1 MTLRDRRQEVLTSF
15 AGAAQIATSILIGT
29 VMAVYVGE
37 RGSPFAVGMV
47 VTVYSF
53 VIIISAPVWGAV
65 ADITGRRRVLLLATA
80 GFATV
85 SVLPLVIVR
94 GVWGPIGLRGVYA
107 IFAAGF
113 LPIVLTI
120 VSNRGGLEARGRSL
134 GSFNS
139 VRSMGFTAALLGSGI
154 LLSQF
159 TFRSIY
165 VIIAGVSAV
174 SVFAV
179 VWVSDPTPNPNR
191 QPSVRELRKGIRERL
206 LPGIGEREVLTTNG
220 LHWLYVAL
228 ALRNAS
234 WQGVASLLPV
244 YLILH
249 VGTTEFV
256 MGAILALAP
265 AVEIIGMYVFGRVA
279 DTVGRKPI
287 IVGGVGAHALVGFV
301 VALATMP
308 VSIVLGQVVAA
319 VGLLIKGT
327 GYSAMVA
334 GTLAFI
340 GDVSPVER
348 ESQLMGMRSTAR
360 GIGGVGG
367 PMIIGGIATVF
378 SFEVSFIVAGGL
390 AVIGMVLVGLFTVE
404 SYPESKRLFSISPL
418 SGD

>member
-1 MTLRDRRQEVLTSF
+1 MTLRDRRQEFLTSF

-174 SVFAV
+174 SVIAV
-179 VWVSDPTPNPNR
+179 VWVSDPTPNPDR

-206 LPGIGEREVLTTNG
+206 LPRIGERDVLTTNG

-244 YLILH
+244 YLILR

-279 DTVGRKPI
+279 DTVGRKPL

-308 VSIVLGQVVAA
+308 VSIVVGQVVAA
-319 VGLLIKGT
+319 IGLLIKGT

-404 SYPESKRLFSISPL
+404 SYPESKRSFSISPL